1 MRDILDLDRYPLDRP
16 DSPEWNDLVVRCRA
30 ELAEHGMFN
39 LEGLMHAHV
48 AQAEA
53 DALSEKFDSES
64 FLHQRDHNIYFLKK
78 VPGLED
84 DHPAL
89 KRFETSN
96 NTLCGD
102 QARGTAMARLY
113 HWPEFAYFL
122 ASVMEKP
129 ALHVM
134 DDELAGFNVM
144 RYRQGQTLNWH
155 FDRSEFTTTLLLQ
168 SPKKGGEFLYRPDL
182 RTDDDPNYSGV
193 AKLVTGKDDN
203 VHLLKVAPGTLNVFR
218 GKNTAHKVSEVEG
231 DTPRV
236 ITVFCYYEQP
246 GMAFTDEERLGFY
259 GRVR

>member
-53 DALSEKFDSES
+53 DVLSEKFDSES

-155 FDRSEFTTTLLLQ
+155 FDRAEFTTTILLRA
-168 SPKKGGEFLYRPDL
+168 PEAGGAFEYRPAL
-182 RTDDDPNYSGV
+182 RTAEDANYDGV
-193 AKLVTGKDDN
+193 AR
-203 VHLLKVAPGTLNVFR
+203 LLGGRARQVRRVSLEPGALNVFKGR
-218 GKNTAHKVSEVEG
+218 NTAHRV
-231 DTPRV
+231 TPPRGPRPRTIAV
-236 ITVFCYYEQP
+236 LSYFETP
-246 GMAFTDEERLGFY
+246 GVTFTAEERLSFY
-259 GRVR
+259 GRS